1 MLHGGHF
8 TVAEFWRGTASIRFT
23 GRWLV
28 MTPKFTRGGYHRNGG
43 TLLAPDLRRELGK
56 VPGQVLR
63 RNPHGR
69 NRC

>member
-1 MLHGGHF
+1 
-8 TVAEFWRGTASIRFT
+8 
-23 GRWLV
+23 

-63 RNPHGR
+63 RNLSRVLESHGVGVEMP
-69 NRC
+69 

>member
-1 MLHGGHF
+1 
-8 TVAEFWRGTASIRFT
+8 
-23 GRWLV
+23 
-28 MTPKFTRGGYHRNGG
+28 MTPKFTRGGYHRNRG
-43 TLLAPDLRRELGK
+43 TLLAPDLRRELEK